1 VKAYDAAIEQYP
13 PDKATTPNAYYMK
26 GMAMKKQGK
35 KQEARL
41 SFEAAIKAG
50 PDTDAAS
57 QSSQQLHSM
66 GITTKGAAKKPA
78 R

>member
-1 VKAYDAAIEQYP
+1 
-13 PDKATTPNAYYMK
+13 
-26 GMAMKKQGK
+26 MAMKKQGK

-66 GITTKGAAKKPA
+66 GIATKGAATKKSA